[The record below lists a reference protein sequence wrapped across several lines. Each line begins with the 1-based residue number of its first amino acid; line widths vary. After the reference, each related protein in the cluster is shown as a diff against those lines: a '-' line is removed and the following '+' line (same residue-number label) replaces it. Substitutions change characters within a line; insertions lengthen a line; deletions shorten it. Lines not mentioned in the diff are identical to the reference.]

1 MLALA
6 ARLQVQHDYGGGAR
20 DSGLAWQLLGS
31 GALPG
36 HALHLREL
44 DDGVAVYLDDEVDP
58 HDGEVELG
66 MRAADPL
73 FDNYT
78 VGLEAT
84 IERVPLFAPRAGQLA
99 MQGHVPRRH
108 AQQRAVLR
116 LPLSISDPLRWTLH
130 LRARATLWK
139 YLLIGDWL
147 EEAQGGADSERLL
160 RVVDTAEQ
168 AVRFEAARPEPLADG
183 RLALAIRSTEPI
195 PLQRRAGRR
204 FQLRAQGRGGE
215 ERVLIRQLPVAHARS
230 FGREE
235 GGPAGTALVSEIP
248 VLR

>member
-6 ARLQVQHDYGGGAR
+6 ARLQVLHAYGGRAR
-20 DSGLAWQLLGS
+20 DCGLSWQLLGS
-31 GALPG
+31 PTLPA
-36 HALHLREL
+36 HALRLREL
-44 DDGVAVYLDDEVDP
+44 DDGLAIYVEDEVGP
-58 HDGEVELG
+58 ATGEVELA
-66 MRAADPL
+66 MLAADPL

-78 VGLEAT
+78 VGLDAPV
-84 IERVPLFAPRAGQLA
+84 ERVPLFAPEGAHLTVQGQA
-99 MQGHVPRRH
+99 RRRH
-108 AQQRAVLR
+108 AQQRAELR
-116 LPLSISDPLRWTLH
+116 LPLDIADPPAWTLG
-130 LRARATLWK
+130 LLARATLWK
-139 YLLIGDWL
+139 YLLIGDWIDA
-147 EEAQGGADSERLL
+147 EASGARADHLP
-160 RVVDTAEQ
+160 RVVDTGDAPIG
-168 AVRFEAARPEPLADG
+168 FEPARPETLADG
-183 RLALAIRSTEPI
+183 RTALAIRSAEPI